1 MGTPGWTAISAEDY
15 QIYFERF
22 GGSFHVHP
30 RVVTLVEKLS
40 GRPVEYK
47 AYFESGEPKAAVP
60 LWGHFVVATNR
71 ALDAYG
77 CRGLLDV
84 GTTEVILPVAETTHI
99 HAPFVAEQLSALH
112 ADNFINQKLEPLK
125 ATLAK
130 GLLTG
135 EIRRSAKSIRRIN
148 LGRREFHSAGGEARS
163 VSNFTPGEMVD
174 IYRDLHIKRWGGP
187 PFGDAHLK
195 IAFGEFH
202 DLLAGHVLLIDGHPV
217 AVQII
222 YKTETPRWML
232 ANYVNG
238 GVDREKGHSLGALL
252 NLLNLS
258 ALEDE
263 ALAKGK
269 PLRASFGK
277 SDADYKALWCYEI
290 PSYRLDLPPLH
301 PAILSRRIAGL
312 NRRIGRRLDRLR
324 AGLARS

>member
-1 MGTPGWTAISAEDY
+1 MGTSGWSAISAEDY
-15 QIYFERF
+15 QVHFERF

-30 RVVTLVEKLS
+30 RVVALVEKLS

-47 AYFESGEPKAAVP
+47 AYFENGEPKAAAP
-60 LWGHFVVATNR
+60 LWGRFVVATNR

-77 CRGLLDV
+77 WRGLLDV
-84 GTTEVILPVAETTHI
+84 GTTEVILPVAETAHI

-112 ADNFINQKLEPLK
+112 AENFSNQKPELEN

-130 GLLTG
+130 GLRTG
-135 EIRRSAKSIRRIN
+135 ETQRSAKSIKKLNWSHRDF
-148 LGRREFHSAGGEARS
+148 LGAGGEARS
-163 VSNFTPGEMVD
+163 VSDFTPAELAD
-174 IYRDLHIKRWGGP
+174 IYRELHTKRWGYP
-187 PFGDAHLK
+187 PFGNAHLEV
-195 IAFGEFH
+195 ALGEFR
-202 DLLAGHVLLIDGHPV
+202 DLLAGHVLLIDGQPV

-252 NLLNLS
+252 VFLNLS

-263 ALAKGK
+263 AIAKDK
-269 PLRASFGK
+269 PLRMSFGK
-277 SDADYKALWCYEI
+277 SDADYKALWCYEV

-301 PAILSRRIAGL
+301 PAILSRRIAG
-312 NRRIGRRLDRLR
+312 RLDRLR
-324 AGLARS
+324 ARLTRA